1 MSSDKNRSSFTA
13 VYPDAKG
20 CYLAE
25 HYPIQFA
32 DQKLS
37 LKEAQQTFECGW
49 FIQKDLEG
57 NLKKKATKRLIKH
70 IAITSYGLVID
81 TLRPLNLR
89 ARPATLAQLK
99 HLNHPNSGSLPCLP
113 HMHFSVKN
121 SAKYPATL
129 SILSASRCTESTGLS
144 SDQSVARTV
153 FEPHRYDVVES
164 SWANFDLTSSA
175 LTH

>member
-1 MSSDKNRSSFTA
+1 MRYLFSFFRFLLFCSMESSLIHLDYKGKGLLFNYRKLWMIRIIHAKRHFPSLPT
-13 VYPDAKG
+13 AKG

-81 TLRPLNLR
+81 TLRPLNV
-89 ARPATLAQLK
+89 
-99 HLNHPNSGSLPCLP
+99 GYYI
-113 HMHFSVKN
+113 SVLDYN
-121 SAKYPATL
+121 QYP
-129 SILSASRCTESTGLS
+129 
-144 SDQSVARTV
+144 QS
-153 FEPHRYDVVES
+153 
-164 SWANFDLTSSA
+164 
-175 LTH
+175 